1 MFRTISIVLAMYL
14 LTVGIDY
21 AEAQEKMSKE
31 EWQSQITEFTAKRN
45 QLKSQLD
52 QLNSEISGL
61 KARISEF
68 EAAIQ
73 RCKDETYA
81 LVKVTDAEI
90 QAFDRELRELERR
103 VEELSRMSDEQ
114 LLKNK
119 SELDKISSALGEL
132 GESKI
137 GVLPEFYDRIV
148 RLENRIAALR
158 KSLVGKEK
166 VYTVGTWKRDRDCLW
181 NIAKKKDI
189 YDNAW
194 RWPKIWQGNRDQ
206 IKDPDLIYPGQKLK
220 IPSAAPLTAGESKA
234 ANAYYQKKAAMTPEI
249 TE

>member
-21 AEAQEKMSKE
+21 AEAQEQMSKE

-45 QLKSQLD
+45 QLRSKLD
-52 QLNSEISGL
+52 QLNSEISSL
-61 KARISEF
+61 KARVSEL
-68 EAAIQ
+68 EAAIK
-73 RCKDETYA
+73 RCKDESYA

-90 QAFDRELRELERR
+90 KEFDRELKKLESR
-103 VEELSRMSDEQ
+103 VEELSRMSDAE

-119 SELDKISSALGEL
+119 SELDKISSRLGEL
-132 GESKI
+132 RKNKI
-137 GVLPEFYDRIV
+137 ALLPDFYDRIN
-148 RLENRIAALR
+148 RLEDRIAALKR
-158 KSLVGKEK
+158 SISGKGK
-166 VYTVGTWKRDRDCLW
+166 VYTVGTWKWDRDCLW

-189 YDNAW
+189 YGNAW

-220 IPSAAPLTAGESKA
+220 IPSAAPLTAGENKA